1 VRGGNQTVATL
12 ASIRY
17 RQNEVQPTFFIR
29 IDDWI
34 NTATRGWNVIVVDNL
49 DAGQAVTIPIGT
61 NAQGAAI
68 TLQMTTTHKDMD
80 NSVGIIYY
88 EGALPSY
95 SVVKVDARSKPVTTG
110 SVADIR
116 ISSTTQSTRA
126 ASIEIQAADQGFVS
140 AGSVATPVTTNRLSS
155 PLSGNQAG
163 TSVVFRETLGLSN
176 QGLPGATE
184 STAAVGSRINNNRT
198 ITTRTIS
205 SGFQSS
211 AFTTTGQSVSL
222 MKSLITTNT
231 GVSQITSLTA
241 GGKIIN
247 DEMSLRERLASLE
260 WVMSPGLYG
269 VGVDRAGAQFH
280 LVPMTLPATQ
290 SLTGSQR
297 LEAGGFEVTKDVVLS
312 NEFQAPV
319 TNQAEQTAIFS
330 DLEETEKIRA
340 SKIIRLN
347 KNGGR
352 SLIDSTEVDS
362 LDFDL

>member
-1 VRGGNQTVATL
+1 
-12 ASIRY
+12 
-17 RQNEVQPTFFIR
+17 
-29 IDDWI
+29 
-34 NTATRGWNVIVVDNL
+34 
-49 DAGQAVTIPIGT
+49 
-61 NAQGAAI
+61 
-68 TLQMTTTHKDMD
+68 
-80 NSVGIIYY
+80 
-88 EGALPSY
+88 
-95 SVVKVDARSKPVTTG
+95 
-110 SVADIR
+110 
-116 ISSTTQSTRA
+116 
-126 ASIEIQAADQGFVS
+126 
-140 AGSVATPVTTNRLSS
+140 
-155 PLSGNQAG
+155 
-163 TSVVFRETLGLSN
+163 
-176 QGLPGATE
+176 
-184 STAAVGSRINNNRT
+184 
-198 ITTRTIS
+198 
-205 SGFQSS
+205 
-211 AFTTTGQSVSL
+211 

-247 DEMSLRERLASLE
+247 DEMSLKERLASLE

-290 SLTGSQR
+290 SPSGSQR

-362 LDFDL
+362 LDFDV